1 MKKSLKML
9 FGSILCFLVVLTN
22 AAIPYWTDA
31 LFGVPTGQ
39 VFAENDAGNVNYKIS
54 GYVEPDFNFDNPD
67 LKSGFLVELV
77 GYEKSV
83 LSDSRGYFEI
93 KDVPSNS
100 SGYTVKISKA
110 NYLYRQ
116 IEDVELT
123 CNIQLG
129 TEKEPIKMWA
139 GDIQIDGIQDNA
151 INIVD
156 IMQVISCFNT
166 TPEYEDYNADLDINK
181 NGAINLEDIMI
192 VVGHFNTTPLDYPS
206 VPVTKENDREF
217 IFRIKTTSEGEVYQF
232 PIKSSEENYNIV
244 VDWGDGTTSEIT
256 GYSTREHKYES
267 AGTYTIKVISFD
279 YMPLYFN
286 SDKKL
291 IEVVTPFPDIGATDF
306 SGCFYN
312 CVSLTE
318 IPEGLFDN
326 NINATS
332 FYGCFGYCTGLT
344 EIPEGLFDN
353 NINATS
359 FGDCFAYCTGLTEI
373 PEGLFDN
380 NINVTDFYG
389 CFSFCTDLTEIPDG
403 LFDNNINVKYFFGCF
418 MDCTGLTKIPE
429 RLFDNNINATDFGSC
444 FSGCKNLTKIPEGLF
459 DNNINVTNFSYCF
472 YGCKNL
478 TKIPEGLFDNNINA
492 TSFYSCFYGC
502 KNLTKIPEGL
512 FDNNINV
519 TNFSY
524 CFYGCENLTKIPE
537 GLFYNNINATDFS
550 YCFRACVRLTGL
562 APNLWTRSN
571 VYGYSC
577 FYRCTNLSNYA
588 DIPDSWK

>member
-1 MKKSLKML
+1 MKKSLKIL
-9 FGSILCFLVVLTN
+9 FGGILCFLVVLTN
-22 AAIPYWTDA
+22 AAIPYRTDA
-31 LFGVPTGQ
+31 LFAVPAGQ
-39 VFAENDAGNVNYKIS
+39 VFAENNVGNINYKIS

-291 IEVVTPFPDIGATDF
+291 IEVVTPFPDIGETSF
-306 SGCFYN
+306 RECFYICEN
-312 CVSLTE
+312 LTKIPDGLFDNNINATSFGDCFYGCSSLKEIPKGLFDNNINAINFWSCFDGCSSLTE

-326 NINATS
+326 NINATYFS
-332 FYGCFGYCTGLT
+332 YCFYGCVNLT
-344 EIPEGLFDN
+344 K
-353 NINATS
+353 
-359 FGDCFAYCTGLTEI
+359 
-373 PEGLFDN
+373 
-380 NINVTDFYG
+380 
-389 CFSFCTDLTEIPDG
+389 IPDG
-403 LFDNNINVKYFFGCF
+403 LFDNNINATYFYRSFS
-418 MDCTGLTKIPE
+418 DCV
-429 RLFDNNINATDFGSC
+429 N
-444 FSGCKNLTKIPEGLF
+444 
-459 DNNINVTNFSYCF
+459 
-472 YGCKNL
+472 
-478 TKIPEGLFDNNINA
+478 
-492 TSFYSCFYGC
+492 
-502 KNLTKIPEGL
+502 
-512 FDNNINV
+512 
-519 TNFSY
+519 
-524 CFYGCENLTKIPE
+524 
-537 GLFYNNINATDFS
+537 
-550 YCFRACVRLTGL
+550 LTGL
-562 APNLWTRSN
+562 APDLWTRSN
-571 VYGYSC
+571 VYGDNC
-577 FYRCTNLSNYA
+577 FMGCTNLSNYA
-588 DIPDSWK
+588 DIPNSWK

>member
-31 LFGVPTGQ
+31 LFGVPAGQ

-93 KDVPSNS
+93 KDVPSSS
-100 SGYTVKISKA
+100 SGYTVKISKD

-129 TEKEPIKMWA
+129 TESEPIKMWA

-156 IMQVISCFNT
+156 IMKIISCFNT
-166 TPEYEDYNADLDINK
+166 TPEYEGYNADLDINK

-192 VVGHFNTTPLDYPS
+192 VVGHFNMAPLNYPS
-206 VPVTKENDREF
+206 VPVIKENDREF

-291 IEVVTPFPDIGATDF
+291 IEVVTPFPDIGETSFRECFYICENLTKIPDGLFDNNIIATDF
-306 SGCFYN
+306 SYCFYGCSSLKEIPKGLFDN
-312 CVSLTE
+312 NINATSFKACFCDCISLTE

-326 NINATS
+326 NINATDFGS
-332 FYGCFGYCTGLT
+332 CFCRWVSLIEIPEGLFDNNINATDFSGCFYGCSSLKEIPKGLFDNNINAINFWSCFDGCSSLT

-353 NINATS
+353 NINATYFS
-359 FGDCFAYCTGLTEI
+359 YC
-373 PEGLFDN
+373 
-380 NINVTDFYG
+380 FYG
-389 CFSFCTDLTEIPDG
+389 CVNLTKIPDG
-403 LFDNNINVKYFFGCF
+403 LFDNNIIATYFYRSFS
-418 MDCTGLTKIPE
+418 DCV
-429 RLFDNNINATDFGSC
+429 N
-444 FSGCKNLTKIPEGLF
+444 
-459 DNNINVTNFSYCF
+459 
-472 YGCKNL
+472 
-478 TKIPEGLFDNNINA
+478 
-492 TSFYSCFYGC
+492 
-502 KNLTKIPEGL
+502 
-512 FDNNINV
+512 
-519 TNFSY
+519 
-524 CFYGCENLTKIPE
+524 
-537 GLFYNNINATDFS
+537 
-550 YCFRACVRLTGL
+550 LTGL
-562 APNLWTRSN
+562 APDLWTRSN
-571 VYGYSC
+571 VYGDNC
-577 FYRCTNLSNYA
+577 FMGCTNLSNYA
-588 DIPDSWK
+588 DIPNSWK